1 MLGLRLDS
9 VMADQLERFAKA
21 TRRSKSDIARDA
33 VREYLDRH
41 ALGDEYKRQVQGIAA
56 ATTKADLAWLDAVND
71 DLMASEPDY
80 DWGNAAP

>member
-9 VMADQLERFAKA
+9 AMAEHLERFARA

-41 ALGDEYKRQVQGIAA
+41 ALDDEYKRQVQAIAA
-56 ATTKADLAWLDAVND
+56 ATTEDDLAWLDAVND
-71 DLMASEPDY
+71 DLLANEPDY
-80 DWGNAAP
+80 DRGDAAR